1 LRRKIER
8 LMRIERLRKQMHE
21 MSTWRLAVVAQ
32 EREKLAASHA
42 EMLEALGVGLMA
54 FGPLAAAGTRR
65 VRAIERELT
74 AADLVEKE
82 MGQRVLEAGRLA
94 KLADRSLG
102 AARGAWRE
110 KNERSVLEELIDV
123 SVAADPASRK
133 R

>member
-42 EMLEALGVGLMA
+42 EMIEALGVGLMA

>member
-1 LRRKIER
+1 
-8 LMRIERLRKQMHE
+8 
-21 MSTWRLAVVAQ
+21 
-32 EREKLAASHA
+32 
-42 EMLEALGVGLMA
+42 
-54 FGPLAAAGTRR
+54 

-82 MGQRVLEAGRLA
+82 MGARVLEAGRLA

-110 KNERSVLEELIDV
+110 KNERSVLDELIDV